1 MKNMGFDVEKIRKE
15 ANKKSKRR
23 LFKIKRKTRAEIT
36 ALNMTEVREESEDS
50 IESKNTF
57 SDKV

>member
-1 MKNMGFDVEKIRKE
+1 MKRMGFDIEKIRKE
-15 ANKKSKRR
+15 ANKKSSRR
-23 LFKIKRKTRAEIT
+23 LFKMKRKTRAEIT

-50 IESKNTF
+50 IENQNTF

>member
-1 MKNMGFDVEKIRKE
+1 MKNMGFDVEKIRRE
-15 ANKKSKRR
+15 AHKKSKRR
-23 LFKIKRKTRAEIT
+23 LFRMKKKTRAEIT

-50 IESKNTF
+50 IENQNTF